1 VTYRKVNALDPK
13 KQLTEHRPCEHDALP
28 VEMLPVVGGKKIAY
42 CLGCGRS
49 GPAREGSAEALAAL
63 RGTPPDFPGPGPH
76 STGVGSGRQWTEWS
90 ERYSELS
97 I

>member
-1 VTYRKVNALDPK
+1 VKALK
-13 KQLTEHRPCEHDALP
+13 SEKQPTERGLCEHDALP

-63 RGTPPDFPGPGPH
+63 RRIPHGFQGPGPH
-76 STGVGSGRQWTEWS
+76 GTGVGGGRQWTEWS
-90 ERYSELS
+90 ERYVELS